1 MQAADFSVIFGMH
14 HSLLF
19 ILILLLVVFILIML
33 GQRLGISYPIFLV
46 VAGLALGFI
55 PGVPLISIDP
65 ELIFLIF
72 LPPLLYESAWKTS
85 WNDFWKW
92 RRPISLL
99 GFGLVI
105 FTSYAVALFAESTI
119 PNFTLALGFLLGGI
133 VSPPDAVAASSVLKG
148 VKVPRRVLTILEGES
163 LVNDAASLIVF
174 RFALVAV
181 VSGTFDFGTA
191 AASFFLVTILGILIG
206 LAVAHVFYLIHR
218 FLPTSPSIDT
228 ALTFMAPYFMY
239 LAAESFHYS
248 GVMAV
253 VSGGLF
259 LSYRSHEIFNHQSR
273 IQAYGA
279 WNTVGFVLNGLV
291 FILIGLQLP
300 SIVND
305 LGDYALSEAVT
316 YALLI
321 SALTIVLRIVWAYI
335 FAFVPRILSRKIRET
350 ESSPGWEGPLVIGW
364 AGMRGV
370 VSLASALS
378 VPVMLSSGEA
388 FPQRSLI
395 LFITFGVIFI
405 TLVVQG
411 LTLPA
416 VIRFT
421 KIRDM
426 DGVMP
431 EEEQETGIKL
441 RLMQASLRRLKEH
454 HLNAVNE
461 SELVECLQQQL
472 ENDISVFARKMESL
486 ECATCDRMERDRY
499 KTVLQDLFH
508 VQRQE
513 LVQLRKERLFS
524 DDELRKQEA
533 FLDLDEAR
541 ISKTAY

>member
-1 MQAADFSVIFGMH
+1 MH

-19 ILILLLVVFILIML
+19 VLILLLVVFLLIML
-33 GQRLGISYPIFLV
+33 GQRLRVSYPIFLV
-46 VAGLALGFI
+46 VAGLGIGFI

-72 LPPLLYESAWKTS
+72 LPPLLYEAAWKTS
-85 WNDFWKW
+85 WHDFWKW

-105 FTSYAVALFAESTI
+105 FTSYAVALFASNMI
-119 PNFTLALGFLLGGI
+119 PGFTLALGFLLGGI
-133 VSPPDAVAASSVLKG
+133 VSPPDAVAASSVLKD

-181 VSGTFDFGTA
+181 ATGTFDLANA
-191 AASFFLVTILGILIG
+191 ATSFFMVTLMGILIG
-206 LAVAHVFYLIHR
+206 LAVAHVFYVIHR

-228 ALTFMAPYFMY
+228 ALTFMTPYFMY
-239 LAAESFHYS
+239 LAAEQFHYS

-259 LSYRSHEIFNHQSR
+259 LSYRSHELFNHHSR
-273 IQAYGA
+273 IQAYGV

-300 SIVND
+300 AIVND
-305 LGDYALSEAVT
+305 LGDYAISQAIY
-316 YALLI
+316 YACMISLL
-321 SALTIVLRIVWAYI
+321 AIVLRIVWTYI
-335 FAFVPRILSRKIRET
+335 FAFVPRMLSSKIRET
-350 ESSPGWEGPLVIGW
+350 EASPGWKGPLVIGW

-378 VPVMLSSGEA
+378 IPVMLSNGEA
-388 FPQRSLI
+388 FPQRNLI
-395 LFITFGVIFI
+395 LFITFVVIFI
-405 TLVVQG
+405 TLVLQG

-421 KIRDM
+421 KIKEID
-426 DGVMP
+426 DIMP
-431 EEEQETGIKL
+431 GEEQEATIKL
-441 RLMQASLRRLKEH
+441 RLMQASLKRLKEH
-454 HLNAVNE
+454 HHKAVDEN
-461 SELVECLQQQL
+461 ELVEFLHQQL
-472 ENDISVFARKMESL
+472 ENDISLFMKKLESL
-486 ECATCDRMERDRY
+486 ECDVTIRNERERY
-499 KTVLQDLFH
+499 KQVVRDLLRI
-508 VQRQE
+508 QREE
-513 LVQLRKERLFS
+513 LLLLRNERLFS
-524 DDELRKQEA
+524 DEELRKQEA
-533 FLDLDEAR
+533 YLDLDEAR